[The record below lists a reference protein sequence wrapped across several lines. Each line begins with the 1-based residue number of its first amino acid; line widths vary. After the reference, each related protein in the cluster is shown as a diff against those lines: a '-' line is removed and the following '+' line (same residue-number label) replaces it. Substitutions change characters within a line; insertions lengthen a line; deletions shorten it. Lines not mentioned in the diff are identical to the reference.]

1 MSTRAVPAATSLPTS
16 FQRQRLPYALALLLF
31 LALPLLLSG
40 SAFYLDALI
49 LVFLWA
55 ALAGAWNLAGGY
67 AGQLSLGHAAFF
79 GIGAYTSTLLFM
91 HFKISPWMGLFA
103 GGLLAALVAVPL
115 GYLTIRLRGPY
126 FSLATIAFGQVAQIV
141 AVNWQDLTRG
151 SQGLIL
157 PPLDDPANFLF
168 FEKLP
173 YAYIALGLM
182 LGVVLITI
190 WVENVPLGY
199 HLIAVR
205 EDEEAANTVGVNVV
219 RTKLVTIALSAF
231 LTAVGG
237 TFYAQYIGFVDPNY
251 VLSLDVSVQFAL
263 VAILGGLASPI
274 GPVVGSFILTPLGQ
288 FLRAWLGG
296 AQSGLYL
303 VIYGALLVA
312 VVILLPRGLVREF
325 IFQMRRF
332 QHRRKG

>member
-1 MSTRAVPAATSLPTS
+1 MSTRAVPATAPLPATFP
-16 FQRQRLPYALALLLF
+16 RQRLAYGLTLLVF

-40 SAFYLDALI
+40 SPFYLDALI
-49 LVFLWA
+49 LVCLWA

-91 HFKISPWMGLFA
+91 HFKLSPWVGLFA
-103 GGLLAALVAVPL
+103 GGLLAALSALLL

-141 AVNWQDLTRG
+141 AVNWDGLTRG

-157 PPLDDPANFLF
+157 PPVDDPANFLF
-168 FEKLP
+168 VEKLP

-182 LGVVLITI
+182 VGVLLITT
-190 WVENVPLGY
+190 WVENLPLGY
-199 HLIAVR
+199 YLVAVR
-205 EDEEAANTVGVNVV
+205 EDEEAANTLGVNVV
-219 RTKLVTIALSAF
+219 RTKLITIALSAF
-231 LTAVGG
+231 LTAVAG

-251 VLSLDVSVQFAL
+251 VLSVDVSVQIAL
-263 VAILGGLASPI
+263 LAILGGLASPV

-296 AQSGLYL
+296 AQAGLYL

-312 VVILLPRGLVREF
+312 VVILMPHGVVREVIHRF
-325 IFQMRRF
+325 RRF
-332 QHRRKG
+332 QRRRSV